1 MQMRGGVVRRP
12 SGRALEAAASR
23 QAQDE
28 AQHARRARVEAR
40 ELRERGDAPFDADG
54 DDDGEDDFKDECWAG
69 LEDERLGP
77 GGAVVRVASVQ
88 LGGEGSLD
96 ALLRASGRSPFG
108 PRTVRNVHSA
118 GVFPPRAH
126 IPFIFRVRPS

>member
-1 MQMRGGVVRRP
+1 MQLRGGVVRRP

-23 QAQDE
+23 QVEDE

-54 DDDGEDDFKDECWAG
+54 EDDFKDDECWAG

-108 PRTVRNVHSA
+108 PRTVRMCILLAFS
-118 GVFPPRAH
+118 PRVH